1 MHTLGVSDIFISD
14 NIGGGTGSGKRMRS
28 LNTENVAKVV
38 EKELRE
44 NAYFY
49 MMRPASNKSRDIKT
63 AHSRSQ

>member
-1 MHTLGVSDIFISD
+1 MQTLGVRDIFISD

-44 NAYFY
+44 CVFLYDEA
-49 MMRPASNKSRDIKT
+49 RI
-63 AHSRSQ
+63 QQV